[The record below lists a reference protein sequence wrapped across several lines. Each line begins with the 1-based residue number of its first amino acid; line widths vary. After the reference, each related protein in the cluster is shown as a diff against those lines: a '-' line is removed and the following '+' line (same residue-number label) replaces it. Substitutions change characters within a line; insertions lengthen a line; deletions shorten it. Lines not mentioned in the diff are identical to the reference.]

1 MAKCIQQYINGLDNR
16 HTNLRPKAL
25 TLIIRSTHG
34 IHNRQAVALSR
45 QGASNAGRYGMK
57 FIPLYLS
64 VLLTCG
70 CVSNRAVQTVRP
82 DDYTK
87 SCAALQDELQQLG
100 ATFDV
105 VKEDSGVTPKNVG
118 LALVFWPGII
128 VNEVRSNKN
137 QDSISD
143 RMTHLGTLYNAK
155 CLGKTRDD

>member
-1 MAKCIQQYINGLDNR
+1 M
-16 HTNLRPKAL
+16 
-25 TLIIRSTHG
+25 
-34 IHNRQAVALSR
+34 
-45 QGASNAGRYGMK
+45 
-57 FIPLYLS
+57 
-64 VLLTCG
+64 
-70 CVSNRAVQTVRP
+70 RP

-87 SCAALQDELQQLG
+87 SCAALQDELKQLG

-143 RMTHLGTLYNAK
+143 RMTPFGTLYNAK
-155 CLGKTRDD
+155 CLGKTRED